1 MGKRMLRVLFTD
13 THFGVRQNSI
23 TWLESQMTFLDNEFI
38 PWLETH
44 QDEEIRLIH
53 LGDVFDSRSSISP
66 LVAKRVREKFLQL
79 RSLVKEFYIVAGNH
93 DFYSPERDDIDTL
106 NLVFKDCDIKLVIN
120 ECVVD
125 GEDMFVPWYEFKK
138 VPEIK
143 NLLRKNPGVKNIYT
157 HADIFGEDK
166 CNLGVKVF
174 SGHIHIPQ
182 IDTSQGLYNLGSCY
196 ALNFTDYNHYR
207 YWYVYNG
214 EYLNTMVNESSIMF
228 WRLYNDEIFYIP
240 GATQDYY
247 ELYVDQA
254 NMQNTL
260 YTNRISELAKTYKN
274 LCVIPII
281 KSGLEEGEELTTYD
295 IEEICRS
302 MIPKHLKKKFK
313 MVEEAIK

>member
-1 MGKRMLRVLFTD
+1 MLRVLFTD

-23 TWLESQMTFLDNEFI
+23 TWLESQMLLIDNEII
-38 PWLETH
+38 PWLKAH
-44 QDEEIRLIH
+44 QNEEIRLIH

-66 LVAKRVREKFLQL
+66 LVAKKVREKFLQL
-79 RSLVKEFYIVAGNH
+79 RSLVNEFYIVAGNH

-106 NLVFKDCDIKLVIN
+106 NLVFKDCDIKLVVN
-120 ECVVD
+120 ECVID

-143 NLLRKNPGVKNIYT
+143 NLLHKNPGVKNIYT

-174 SGHIHIPQ
+174 SGHVHIPQ
-182 IDTSQGLYNLGSCY
+182 IDESQGLYNLGSCY
-196 ALNFTDYNHYR
+196 ALNFADYNHYR
-207 YWYVYNG
+207 HWYTYNG
-214 EYLNTMVNESSIMF
+214 ECLNTLVNQTGIMF
-228 WRLYNDEIFYIP
+228 WRLYNEEIFHIP
-240 GATQDYY
+240 GNTKDYY
-247 ELYVDQA
+247 ELYVDQD
-254 NMQNTL
+254 NMQNTR

-281 KSGLEEGEELTTYD
+281 KSGLEESEELATYD